1 MQNASNFKF
10 DIHRS
15 LNNSG
20 KVWLISK
27 LGDVIVITLHG
38 VSVTF
43 SFDCHMLVGNNKD
56 DSYSKLSCVHS
67 GHLNWGMGILW

>member
-1 MQNASNFKF
+1 MMQNASNFEF

-20 KVWLISK
+20 KVWLRWK
-27 LGDVIVITLHG
+27 LGDVIVMTLCG

-43 SFDCHMLVGNNKD
+43 SFDCHTLVGNNKD
-56 DSYSKLSCVHS
+56 DLYSKLSCVHS
-67 GHLNWGMGILW
+67 GHLNW

>member
-1 MQNASNFKF
+1 MQNASNFEF

-15 LNNSG
+15 LNISG

-27 LGDVIVITLHG
+27 LGDVIVITLCG

-43 SFDCHMLVGNNKD
+43 SFDCHILVGNNKD
-56 DSYSKLSCVHS
+56 DSYSKLLYVFT
-67 GHLNWGMGILW
+67 LAI